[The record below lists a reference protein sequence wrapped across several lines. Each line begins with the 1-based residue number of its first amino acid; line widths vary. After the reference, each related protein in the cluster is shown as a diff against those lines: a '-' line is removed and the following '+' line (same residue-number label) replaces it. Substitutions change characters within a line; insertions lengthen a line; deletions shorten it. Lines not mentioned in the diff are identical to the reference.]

1 MNNVESIQCTFL
13 FPALTMNIDISKIGG
28 VVGMDN
34 LCVLYLYGLHHKLQH
49 GDKALGCP
57 LTVEFRTNYTG

>member
-1 MNNVESIQCTFL
+1 
-13 FPALTMNIDISKIGG
+13 MNIDISKIGG